1 MKWTVCLSR
10 ENKGGTT
17 QVYNCNHLT
26 DVGKV
31 MGDSDFLKQVFFSA
45 HFKSFGKVWRALGAT
60 SFSSQRVLFILGL
73 IFRGNCLD
81 ITSEHS
87 TTAKIPSPISTPVML
102 ICWDACPFLRQHK
115 HVPPQPYFKFK
126 LSYIAQYMHSHVQ
139 CLLQRTA
146 VILPAHN
153 QIRIYSSLSEFLC
166 TSDSIDDIHSQP
178 FSY

>member
-17 QVYNCNHLT
+17 QVYNRNLLT

-45 HFKSFGKVWRALGAT
+45 RFKSFGKVWSALGAT
-60 SFSSQRVLFILGL
+60 SSSPQRVLCL

-81 ITSEHS
+81 IITEHS
-87 TTAKIPSPISTPVML
+87 MTAKILSPIHTPVML

-115 HVPPQPYFKFK
+115 HVPPQPYFKGK
-126 LSYIAQYMHSHVQ
+126 LSYIAQYMHSHAQ

-146 VILPAHN
+146 VIQPSHN
-153 QIRIYSSLSEFLC
+153 QIRIYISLCEFLC